1 MKTFELSKEII
12 QEISNLISNKKN
24 KEIKKLVDGIHY
36 ADLAEIINELESI
49 ERIYLIKIIDSDK
62 TSDVLTEVDEDV
74 REEILKTLSEKEI
87 AGEIKELDSD
97 DAVDI
102 LSELSDE
109 KQEKVISLIKDESI
123 TENIREL
130 LNYDEDSAG
139 GLMAKELISVNE
151 NWSVLKCLREIR
163 KQAKDIKRVH
173 SIYVLNKKKILIGRL
188 SLKDLITSPSKS
200 KIQEIYIPKV
210 DYVHVNDSA
219 DEVAKLMSKYD
230 LEAIP
235 VVGDNNELLGRITID
250 DIVDFIK
257 DEAEEDYLLAAGI
270 SNDVEADDSIFELTK
285 ARLPWLILGLFGGL
299 GSVFILES
307 FENIMAS
314 KELRALF
321 FYTPLIAAMAGNVGV
336 QSSAI
341 VVQGLANDV
350 IKGSLISRLIKEVSL
365 TILNGLI
372 LSIIIILFG
381 LIINQS
387 LEMSITISVSMIFVI
402 IVAALIGTS
411 VPIILDKFGIDPA
424 IATGPFITT
433 GNDVIGILLF
443 FYIAKLILCLLY
455 TSDAADE

>member
-12 QEISNLISNKKN
+12 QEISQLISNKKN
-24 KEIKKLVDGIHY
+24 KEIKKKVKEIHY
-36 ADLAEIINELESI
+36 ADLAEIINELTFQES
-49 ERIYLIKIIDSDK
+49 IYLIKLIDSDK
-62 TSDVLTEVDEDV
+62 TSDVLTELDEDV
-74 REEILKTLSEKEI
+74 REKILERLSEKEI

-97 DAVDI
+97 DAADI

-123 TENIREL
+123 TDNIREL
-130 LNYDEDSAG
+130 LNYEEDSAG

-151 NWSVLKCLREIR
+151 NWSVLTCLREIR
-163 KQAKDIKRVH
+163 KQAKDITRVH
-173 SIYVLNKKKILIGRL
+173 SIYVLNKKKVLIGRL

-200 KIQEIYIPKV
+200 KIKEIYIPKV
-210 DYVHVNDSA
+210 DFVNVNDSA

-235 VVGDNNELLGRITID
+235 VVNDKTELLGRITID
-250 DIVDFIK
+250 DIVDYIK

-270 SNDVEADDSIFELTK
+270 SNDVEADDSILELTK

-299 GSVFILES
+299 GSVFILEN
-307 FENIMAS
+307 FEGIMAT

-341 VVQGLANDV
+341 VVQGLANDQ
-350 IKGSLISRLIKEVSL
+350 IKGSLISRLMKEISL
-365 TILNGLI
+365 TLLNGII
-372 LSIIIILFG
+372 LSLIIIVFG
-381 LIINQS
+381 LLINQS
-387 LEMSITISVSMIFVI
+387 LDMSITISVSMILVI

-411 VPIILDKFGIDPA
+411 VPIILEKFGIDPA

-443 FYIAKLILCLLY
+443 FYIAKIILGF
-455 TSDAADE
+455 

>member
-1 MKTFELSKEII
+1 M
-12 QEISNLISNKKN
+12 
-24 KEIKKLVDGIHY
+24 
-36 ADLAEIINELESI
+36 
-49 ERIYLIKIIDSDK
+49 
-62 TSDVLTEVDEDV
+62 LTEVDEDV
-74 REEILKTLSEKEI
+74 REKILEALSVKEI

-102 LSELSDE
+102 LSDLPDE
-109 KQEKVISLIKDESI
+109 KQEKVISFIKDESK

-130 LNYDEDSAG
+130 LNYEEDTAG

-163 KQAKDIKRVH
+163 RQAKDITRVH
-173 SIYVLNKKKILIGRL
+173 SIYVLNRKKVLIGRL

-235 VVGDNNELLGRITID
+235 VVNNNIELLGRITID
-250 DIVDFIK
+250 DIVDYIK
-257 DEAEEDYLLAAGI
+257 DEAEEDYRLAAGI
-270 SNDVEADDSIFELTK
+270 SEDVEADDSIFDLTK

-307 FENIMAS
+307 FESIMGS
-314 KELRALF
+314 KELRSLF

-350 IKGSLISRLIKEVSL
+350 IKGSLISRLVKEIGL
-365 TILNGLI
+365 TIINGLI
-372 LSIIIILFG
+372 LSLILILFG
-381 LIINQS
+381 MVINQS
-387 LEMSITISVSMIFVI
+387 LEMSIAISSSMVLVM

-433 GNDVIGILLF
+433 GNDVVGILLF
-443 FYIAKLILCLLY
+443 FYVAKIILGF
-455 TSDAADE
+455 

>member
-12 QEISNLISNKKN
+12 QENSQLISSKKN
-24 KEIKKLVDGIHY
+24 KEIKKIVDGIHY
-36 ADLAEIINELESI
+36 ADLAEIINELDFDQ
-49 ERIYLIKIIDSDK
+49 RIYLIKLIDSDK

-74 REEILKTLSEKEI
+74 REKILEALSVKEI

-102 LSELSDE
+102 LSDLPDE
-109 KQEKVISLIKDESI
+109 KQEKVISFIKDESK

-130 LNYDEDSAG
+130 LNYEEDTAG

-163 KQAKDIKRVH
+163 RQAKEITRVH
-173 SIYVLNKKKILIGRL
+173 SIYVLNRKKVLIGRL

-235 VVGDNNELLGRITID
+235 VVNNNIELLGRITID
-250 DIVDFIK
+250 DIVDYIK
-257 DEAEEDYLLAAGI
+257 DEAEEDYRLAAGI
-270 SNDVEADDSIFELTK
+270 YEDVEADDSIFDLTK

-307 FENIMAS
+307 FESIMGS
-314 KELRALF
+314 KELRSLF

-350 IKGSLISRLIKEVSL
+350 IKGSLISRLIKEIGL
-365 TILNGLI
+365 TIINGLI
-372 LSIIIILFG
+372 LSLILILFG
-381 LIINQS
+381 MIINQS
-387 LEMSITISVSMIFVI
+387 LEMSIAISSSMVLVM

-433 GNDVIGILLF
+433 GNDVVGILLF
-443 FYIAKLILCLLY
+443 FYVAKIILGF
-455 TSDAADE
+455 

>member
-12 QEISNLISNKKN
+12 HEISQLISSKNNKD
-24 KEIKKLVDGIHY
+24 IKKIVDEIHH
-36 ADLAEIINELESI
+36 ADLAEIINELEF
-49 ERIYLIKIIDSDK
+49 EKRIYLIKLIDSDK
-62 TSDVLTEVDEDV
+62 TSDVLTELDEDV
-74 REEILKTLSEKEI
+74 RDKILETLSVKEI

-102 LSELSDE
+102 LSDLTDE
-109 KQEKVISLIKDESI
+109 KQEKVISFIKDESK

-130 LNYDEDSAG
+130 LNYEEDTAG
-139 GLMAKELISVNE
+139 GLMAKELISVSE

-163 KQAKDIKRVH
+163 KQAKDITRVH
-173 SIYVLNKKKILIGRL
+173 SIYVLNRKKVLIGRL

-210 DYVHVNDSA
+210 DYVYVNDSA

-235 VVGDNNELLGRITID
+235 VVNNKIELLGGITID
-250 DIVDFIK
+250 DIVDFIT
-257 DEAEEDYLLAAGI
+257 DEAEEDYRLAAGI
-270 SNDVEADDSIFELTK
+270 FDDVEADDSIFELTK

-307 FENIMAS
+307 FESIMAT

-350 IKGSLISRLIKEVSL
+350 IKGSLISRLLKEIGL
-365 TILNGLI
+365 TLINGLI
-372 LSIIIILFG
+372 LSLILVVFG
-381 LIINQS
+381 LIINQPFD
-387 LEMSITISVSMIFVI
+387 MSIAISSSMILVI

-411 VPIILDKFGIDPA
+411 VPIILNKFGIDPA

-443 FYIAKLILCLLY
+443 FYVAKIILGF
-455 TSDAADE
+455 

>member
-12 QEISNLISNKKN
+12 QEISQLISNKKN
-24 KEIKKLVDGIHY
+24 KEIKKKVKEIHY
-36 ADLAEIINELESI
+36 ADLAEIINELNFQES
-49 ERIYLIKIIDSDK
+49 IYLIKLIDSDK
-62 TSDVLTEVDEDV
+62 TSDVLTELDEDV
-74 REEILKTLSEKEI
+74 REKILERLSEKEI

-97 DAVDI
+97 DAADI

-109 KQEKVISLIKDESI
+109 KQEKVISLIKDENI
-123 TENIREL
+123 TDNIREL
-130 LNYDEDSAG
+130 LNYEEDSAG

-151 NWSVLKCLREIR
+151 NWSVLTCLREIR
-163 KQAKDIKRVH
+163 KQAKDITRVH
-173 SIYVLNKKKILIGRL
+173 SIYVLNKKKVLIGRL

-200 KIQEIYIPKV
+200 KIKEIYIPKV
-210 DYVHVNDSA
+210 DYVNVNDSA

-235 VVGDNNELLGRITID
+235 VVNDKTELLGRITID
-250 DIVDFIK
+250 DIVDYIK

-270 SNDVEADDSIFELTK
+270 SNDVEADDSILELTK

-299 GSVFILES
+299 GSVFILEN
-307 FENIMAS
+307 FESIMAT

-341 VVQGLANDV
+341 VVQGLANDQ
-350 IKGSLISRLIKEVSL
+350 IKGSLISRLIKEISL
-365 TILNGLI
+365 TLLNGII
-372 LSIIIILFG
+372 LSLIIIVFG
-381 LIINQS
+381 LLINQS
-387 LEMSITISVSMIFVI
+387 IDMSITISVSMILVI

-411 VPIILDKFGIDPA
+411 VPIILEKFGIDPA

-443 FYIAKLILCLLY
+443 FYIAKIILGF
-455 TSDAADE
+455 

>member
-12 QEISNLISNKKN
+12 QEISQLISNKKN
-24 KEIKKLVDGIHY
+24 KEIKKKVKEIHY
-36 ADLAEIINELESI
+36 ADLAEIINELNFQES
-49 ERIYLIKIIDSDK
+49 IYLIKLIDSDK
-62 TSDVLTEVDEDV
+62 TSDVLTELDEDV
-74 REEILKTLSEKEI
+74 REKILERLSEKEI

-97 DAVDI
+97 DAADI

-109 KQEKVISLIKDESI
+109 KQEKVISLIKDENI
-123 TENIREL
+123 TDNIREL
-130 LNYDEDSAG
+130 LNYEEDSAG

-151 NWSVLKCLREIR
+151 NWSVLTCLREIR
-163 KQAKDIKRVH
+163 KQAKDITRVH
-173 SIYVLNKKKILIGRL
+173 SIYVLNKKKVLIGRL

-200 KIQEIYIPKV
+200 KIKEIYIPKV
-210 DYVHVNDSA
+210 DFVNVNDSA

-235 VVGDNNELLGRITID
+235 VVNDKTELLGRITID
-250 DIVDFIK
+250 DIVDYIK

-270 SNDVEADDSIFELTK
+270 SNDVEADDSILELTK

-299 GSVFILES
+299 GSVFILEN
-307 FENIMAS
+307 FEGIMAT

-341 VVQGLANDV
+341 VVQGLANDQ
-350 IKGSLISRLIKEVSL
+350 IKGSLISRLIKEISL
-365 TILNGLI
+365 TLLNGII
-372 LSIIIILFG
+372 LSLIIIVFG
-381 LIINQS
+381 LLINQS
-387 LEMSITISVSMIFVI
+387 LDMSITISVSMILVI

-411 VPIILDKFGIDPA
+411 VPIILEKFGIDPA

-433 GNDVIGILLF
+433 GNDVVGILLF
-443 FYIAKLILCLLY
+443 FFIAKIILGF
-455 TSDAADE
+455 

>member
-12 QEISNLISNKKN
+12 QEIGQLISSKKN
-24 KEIKKLVDGIHY
+24 KDIKKIVDEIHY
-36 ADLAEIINELESI
+36 ADLAEIINELEF
-49 ERIYLIKIIDSDK
+49 EQRIYLIKLIDSDK

-74 REEILKTLSEKEI
+74 RDKILETLSVKEI

-102 LSELSDE
+102 LSDLPDE
-109 KQEKVISLIKDESI
+109 KQEKVISFIKDESK

-130 LNYDEDSAG
+130 LNYEEDTAG
-139 GLMAKELISVNE
+139 GLMAKELISVSE

-163 KQAKDIKRVH
+163 KQAKDITRVH
-173 SIYVLNKKKILIGRL
+173 SIYVLNRKKVLIGRL

-210 DYVHVNDSA
+210 DYVYVNDSA

-235 VVGDNNELLGRITID
+235 VVNNKIELLGRITID

-257 DEAEEDYLLAAGI
+257 DEAEEDYRLAAGI
-270 SNDVEADDSIFELTK
+270 FNDVEADDSIFELTK
-285 ARLPWLILGLFGGL
+285 ARLPWLILGLLGGL

-307 FENIMAS
+307 FESIMAT

-350 IKGSLISRLIKEVSL
+350 IKGSLISRLLKEIGL
-365 TILNGLI
+365 TMINGLI
-372 LSIIIILFG
+372 LSLILVVFG
-381 LIINQS
+381 LIINQPFD
-387 LEMSITISVSMIFVI
+387 MSIAISSSMILVI

-424 IATGPFITT
+424 VATGPFITT

-443 FYIAKLILCLLY
+443 FYIAKIILGF
-455 TSDAADE
+455 

>member
-12 QEISNLISNKKN
+12 QEISQLISNKKN
-24 KEIKKLVDGIHY
+24 KEIKKKVKEMHY
-36 ADLAEIINELESI
+36 ADLAEIINELTFQES
-49 ERIYLIKIIDSDK
+49 IYLIKLIDSDK
-62 TSDVLTEVDEDV
+62 TSDVLTELDEDV
-74 REEILKTLSEKEI
+74 REKILERLSEKEI

-97 DAVDI
+97 DAADI

-109 KQEKVISLIKDESI
+109 KQEKVISLIKDENI
-123 TENIREL
+123 TDNIREL
-130 LNYDEDSAG
+130 LNYEEDSAG

-151 NWSVLKCLREIR
+151 NWSVLTCLREIR
-163 KQAKDIKRVH
+163 KQAKDITRVH
-173 SIYVLNKKKILIGRL
+173 SIYVLNKKKVLIGRL

-200 KIQEIYIPKV
+200 KIKEIYIPKV
-210 DYVHVNDSA
+210 DFVNVNDSA

-235 VVGDNNELLGRITID
+235 VVNDKTELLGRITID
-250 DIVDFIK
+250 DIVDYIK

-270 SNDVEADDSIFELTK
+270 SNDVEADDSILELTK

-299 GSVFILES
+299 GSVFILEN
-307 FENIMAS
+307 FESIMAT

-341 VVQGLANDV
+341 VVQGLANDQ
-350 IKGSLISRLIKEVSL
+350 IKGSLISRLIKEISL
-365 TILNGLI
+365 TLLNGII
-372 LSIIIILFG
+372 LSLIIIVFG
-381 LIINQS
+381 LLINQS
-387 LEMSITISVSMIFVI
+387 IDMSITISVSMILVI

-411 VPIILDKFGIDPA
+411 VPIILEKFGIDPA

-443 FYIAKLILCLLY
+443 FFTAKIILGF
-455 TSDAADE
+455 

>member
-12 QEISNLISNKKN
+12 QEISQLISDKKN
-24 KEIKKLVDGIHY
+24 KEIKKRVREIHY
-36 ADLAEIINELESI
+36 ADLAEIINELNFQQS
-49 ERIYLIKIIDSDK
+49 IYLIKLIDSDK
-62 TSDVLTEVDEDV
+62 TSDVLTELDEDV
-74 REEILKTLSEKEI
+74 REKILETLSEKEI

-97 DAVDI
+97 DAADI

-130 LNYDEDSAG
+130 LNYEEDSAG
-139 GLMAKELISVNE
+139 GLMAKELISVSE
-151 NWSVLKCLREIR
+151 NWSVLTCLREIR
-163 KQAKDIKRVH
+163 KQAKDITRVH
-173 SIYVLNKKKILIGRL
+173 SIYVLNKEKVLIGRL
-188 SLKDLITSPSKS
+188 SLKDLITSPSTS
-200 KIQEIYIPKV
+200 KIKEIYIPKV
-210 DYVHVNDSA
+210 DYVNVNDSA

-235 VVGDNNELLGRITID
+235 VVNDKTELLGRITID
-250 DIVDFIK
+250 DIVDYIK

-270 SNDVEADDSIFELTK
+270 SNDVEADDSILELTK

-299 GSVFILES
+299 GSVFILEN
-307 FENIMAS
+307 FESIMAT

-341 VVQGLANDV
+341 VVQGLANDQ
-350 IKGSLISRLIKEVSL
+350 IKGSLLSRLIKEISL
-365 TILNGLI
+365 TLLNGII
-372 LSIIIILFG
+372 LSLIIIVFG
-381 LIINQS
+381 LLINQRID
-387 LEMSITISVSMIFVI
+387 MSITISISMILVI

-411 VPIILDKFGIDPA
+411 VPIILEKFGIDPA

-443 FYIAKLILCLLY
+443 FYIAKIILGF
-455 TSDAADE
+455 

>member
-12 QEISNLISNKKN
+12 QEISQLISNKKN
-24 KEIKKLVDGIHY
+24 KEIKKKVKEIHY
-36 ADLAEIINELESI
+36 ADLAEIINELNFQES
-49 ERIYLIKIIDSDK
+49 IYLIKLIDSDK
-62 TSDVLTEVDEDV
+62 TSDVLTELDEDV
-74 REEILKTLSEKEI
+74 REKILERLSEKEI

-97 DAVDI
+97 DAADI

-109 KQEKVISLIKDESI
+109 KQEKVISLIKDENI
-123 TENIREL
+123 TDNIREL
-130 LNYDEDSAG
+130 LNYEEDSAG

-151 NWSVLKCLREIR
+151 NWSVLTCLREIR
-163 KQAKDIKRVH
+163 KQAKDITRVH
-173 SIYVLNKKKILIGRL
+173 SIYVINKKKVLIGRL

-200 KIQEIYIPKV
+200 KIKEIYIPKV
-210 DYVHVNDSA
+210 DFVNVNDSA

-235 VVGDNNELLGRITID
+235 VVNDKTELLGRITID
-250 DIVDFIK
+250 DIVDYIK

-270 SNDVEADDSIFELTK
+270 SNDVEADDSILELTK

-307 FENIMAS
+307 FENIMAT

-341 VVQGLANDV
+341 VVQGLANDQ
-350 IKGSLISRLIKEVSL
+350 IKGSLISRLIKEISL
-365 TILNGLI
+365 TLLNGII
-372 LSIIIILFG
+372 LSLIIIVFG
-381 LIINQS
+381 LLINQS
-387 LEMSITISVSMIFVI
+387 LDMSITISVSMILVI

-411 VPIILDKFGIDPA
+411 VPIILEKFGIDPA

-443 FYIAKLILCLLY
+443 FYIAKIILGF
-455 TSDAADE
+455 

>member
-12 QEISNLISNKKN
+12 QEISQLISNKKN
-24 KEIKKLVDGIHY
+24 KEIKKKVKEIHY
-36 ADLAEIINELESI
+36 ADLAEIINELNFQES
-49 ERIYLIKIIDSDK
+49 IYLIKLIDSDK
-62 TSDVLTEVDEDV
+62 TSDVLTELDEDV
-74 REEILKTLSEKEI
+74 REKILERLSEKEI

-97 DAVDI
+97 DAADI

-109 KQEKVISLIKDESI
+109 KQEKVISLIKDENI
-123 TENIREL
+123 TDNIREL
-130 LNYDEDSAG
+130 LNYEEDSAG

-151 NWSVLKCLREIR
+151 NWSVLTCLREIR
-163 KQAKDIKRVH
+163 KQAKDITRVH
-173 SIYVLNKKKILIGRL
+173 SIYVLNKKKVLIGRL

-200 KIQEIYIPKV
+200 KIKEIYIPKV
-210 DYVHVNDSA
+210 DFVNVNDSA

-235 VVGDNNELLGRITID
+235 VVNDKTELLGRITID
-250 DIVDFIK
+250 DIVDYIK

-270 SNDVEADDSIFELTK
+270 SNDVEADDSILELTK

-299 GSVFILES
+299 GSVFILEN
-307 FENIMAS
+307 FESIMAT

-341 VVQGLANDV
+341 VVQGLANDQ
-350 IKGSLISRLIKEVSL
+350 IKGSLISRLIKEISL
-365 TILNGLI
+365 TLLNGII
-372 LSIIIILFG
+372 LSLIIIVFG
-381 LIINQS
+381 LLINQS
-387 LEMSITISVSMIFVI
+387 LDMSITISVSMILVI

-411 VPIILDKFGIDPA
+411 VPIILEKFGIDPA

-443 FYIAKLILCLLY
+443 FYIAKIILVF
-455 TSDAADE
+455 

>member
-12 QEISNLISNKKN
+12 QEISQLISSKKN
-24 KEIKKLVDGIHY
+24 KEIKKIVDGIHY
-36 ADLAEIINELESI
+36 ADLAEIINELDFDQSV
-49 ERIYLIKIIDSDK
+49 YLIKLIDSDK

-74 REEILKTLSEKEI
+74 REKILETLSVKEI

-102 LSELSDE
+102 LSDLPDE
-109 KQEKVISLIKDESI
+109 KQEKVISFIKDESK

-130 LNYDEDSAG
+130 LNYEEDTAG
-139 GLMAKELISVNE
+139 GLMAKELISVSE
-151 NWSVLKCLREIR
+151 NWSVLKCLREIS
-163 KQAKDIKRVH
+163 KQAKDITRVH
-173 SIYVLNKKKILIGRL
+173 SIYVLNRKKVLIGRL

-210 DYVHVNDSA
+210 DYVYVNDSA

-235 VVGDNNELLGRITID
+235 VVNNKIELLGRITID

-257 DEAEEDYLLAAGI
+257 DEAEEDYRLAAGI
-270 SNDVEADDSIFELTK
+270 FDDVEADDSIFELTK

-307 FENIMAS
+307 FESIMAT

-350 IKGSLISRLIKEVSL
+350 IKGSLISRLLKEIGL
-365 TILNGLI
+365 TMINGLI
-372 LSIIIILFG
+372 LSLILVVFG
-381 LIINQS
+381 LIINQPFD
-387 LEMSITISVSMIFVI
+387 MSIAISSSMILVI

-424 IATGPFITT
+424 VATGPFITT

-443 FYIAKLILCLLY
+443 FYIAKIILGF
-455 TSDAADE
+455 

>member
-12 QEISNLISNKKN
+12 QEIGQLISSKKN
-24 KEIKKLVDGIHY
+24 KDIKKIVDEIHY
-36 ADLAEIINELESI
+36 ADLAEIINELEF
-49 ERIYLIKIIDSDK
+49 EQRIYLIKLIDSDK

-74 REEILKTLSEKEI
+74 RDKILETLSVKEI

-102 LSELSDE
+102 LSDLPNE
-109 KQEKVISLIKDESI
+109 KQEKVISFIKDESK

-130 LNYDEDSAG
+130 LNYEEDTAG
-139 GLMAKELISVNE
+139 GLMAKELISVSE

-163 KQAKDIKRVH
+163 KQAKDITRVH
-173 SIYVLNKKKILIGRL
+173 SIYVLNRKKVLIGRL

-210 DYVHVNDSA
+210 DYVYVNDSA

-235 VVGDNNELLGRITID
+235 VVNNKIELLGRITID

-257 DEAEEDYLLAAGI
+257 DEAEEDYRLAAGI
-270 SNDVEADDSIFELTK
+270 YNEVEADDSIFELTK

-307 FENIMAS
+307 FESIMAT

-350 IKGSLISRLIKEVSL
+350 IKGSLISRLLKEIGL
-365 TILNGLI
+365 TMINGLI
-372 LSIIIILFG
+372 LSLILVVFG
-381 LIINQS
+381 LIINQPFD
-387 LEMSITISVSMIFVI
+387 MSIAISSSMILVI

-443 FYIAKLILCLLY
+443 FYIAKIILGF
-455 TSDAADE
+455 

>member
-12 QEISNLISNKKN
+12 QEISQLISSKKN
-24 KEIKKLVDGIHY
+24 KEIKKIVDGIHY
-36 ADLAEIINELESI
+36 ADLAEIINDLDFDQ
-49 ERIYLIKIIDSDK
+49 RVYLIKLIDSDK

-74 REEILKTLSEKEI
+74 REKILEALSVKEI

-102 LSELSDE
+102 LSDLPDE
-109 KQEKVISLIKDESI
+109 KQEKVISFIKDESK

-130 LNYDEDSAG
+130 LNYEEDTAG

-151 NWSVLKCLREIR
+151 NWNVLKCLREIR
-163 KQAKDIKRVH
+163 HQAKEITRVH
-173 SIYVLNKKKILIGRL
+173 SIYVLNRKKVLIGRL

-235 VVGDNNELLGRITID
+235 VVNNNIELLGRITID
-250 DIVDFIK
+250 DIVDYIK
-257 DEAEEDYLLAAGI
+257 DEAEEDYRLAAGI
-270 SNDVEADDSIFELTK
+270 SEDVEADDSIFDLTK

-307 FENIMAS
+307 FESIMGS
-314 KELRALF
+314 KELRSLF

-350 IKGSLISRLIKEVSL
+350 IKGSLISRLVKEIGL
-365 TILNGLI
+365 TIINGLI
-372 LSIIIILFG
+372 LSLILILFG
-381 LIINQS
+381 MVINQS
-387 LEMSITISVSMIFVI
+387 LEMSIAISSSMVLVI

-433 GNDVIGILLF
+433 GNDVVGILLF
-443 FYIAKLILCLLY
+443 FYVAKIILGF
-455 TSDAADE
+455 

>member
-12 QEISNLISNKKN
+12 QEIGQLISSKKN
-24 KEIKKLVDGIHY
+24 KDIKKIVDEIHY
-36 ADLAEIINELESI
+36 ADLAEIINELEF
-49 ERIYLIKIIDSDK
+49 EQRIYLIKLIDSDK

-74 REEILKTLSEKEI
+74 RDKILETLSVKEI

-102 LSELSDE
+102 LSDLPDE
-109 KQEKVISLIKDESI
+109 KQEKVISFIKDESK

-130 LNYDEDSAG
+130 LNYEEDTAG
-139 GLMAKELISVNE
+139 GLMAKELISVSE

-163 KQAKDIKRVH
+163 KQAKDITRVH
-173 SIYVLNKKKILIGRL
+173 SIYVLNRKKVLIGRL

-210 DYVHVNDSA
+210 DYVYVNDSA

-235 VVGDNNELLGRITID
+235 VVNNKIELLGRITID

-257 DEAEEDYLLAAGI
+257 DEAEEDYRLAAGI
-270 SNDVEADDSIFELTK
+270 FDDVEADDSIFELTK

-307 FENIMAS
+307 FESIMAT

-350 IKGSLISRLIKEVSL
+350 IKGSLISRLLKEIGL
-365 TILNGLI
+365 TMINGLI
-372 LSIIIILFG
+372 LSLILVVFG
-381 LIINQS
+381 LIINQPFD
-387 LEMSITISVSMIFVI
+387 MSIAISSSMILVI

-443 FYIAKLILCLLY
+443 FYIAKIILGF
-455 TSDAADE
+455 

>member
-12 QEISNLISNKKN
+12 QEISQLISSKKN
-24 KEIKKLVDGIHY
+24 KEIKKIVDGIHY
-36 ADLAEIINELESI
+36 ADLAEIINDLDFDQ
-49 ERIYLIKIIDSDK
+49 RVYLIKLIDSDK

-74 REEILKTLSEKEI
+74 REKILEALSVKEI

-102 LSELSDE
+102 LSDLPDE
-109 KQEKVISLIKDESI
+109 KQEKVISFIKDESK

-130 LNYDEDSAG
+130 LNYEEDTAG

-163 KQAKDIKRVH
+163 RQAKEITRVH
-173 SIYVLNKKKILIGRL
+173 SIYVLNRKKVLIGRL

-235 VVGDNNELLGRITID
+235 VVNNNIELLGRITID
-250 DIVDFIK
+250 DIVDYIK
-257 DEAEEDYLLAAGI
+257 DEAEEDYRLAAGI
-270 SNDVEADDSIFELTK
+270 FEDVEADDSIFDLTK

-307 FENIMAS
+307 FESIMGS
-314 KELRALF
+314 KELRSLF

-341 VVQGLANDV
+341 VVQGLANNV
-350 IKGSLISRLIKEVSL
+350 IKGSLISRLVKEIGL
-365 TILNGLI
+365 TIINGLI
-372 LSIIIILFG
+372 LSLILILFG
-381 LIINQS
+381 MIIKQS
-387 LEMSITISVSMIFVI
+387 LEMSIAISSSMVLVI

-433 GNDVIGILLF
+433 GNDVVGILLF
-443 FYIAKLILCLLY
+443 FYVAKIILGF
-455 TSDAADE
+455 

>member
-12 QEISNLISNKKN
+12 QEISQLISSKKN
-24 KEIKKLVDGIHY
+24 KEIKKIVDGIHY
-36 ADLAEIINELESI
+36 ADLAEIINELDFDQ
-49 ERIYLIKIIDSDK
+49 RVYLIKLIDSDK

-74 REEILKTLSEKEI
+74 REKILEVLSIKEI

-102 LSELSDE
+102 LSDLPNE
-109 KQEKVISLIKDESI
+109 KQEKVISFIKDESK

-130 LNYDEDSAG
+130 LNYEEDTAG

-163 KQAKDIKRVH
+163 RQAKDITRVH
-173 SIYVLNKKKILIGRL
+173 SIYVLNRKKALIGRL
-188 SLKDLITSPSKS
+188 SLKDLITSPSTS

-235 VVGDNNELLGRITID
+235 VVNNDIELLGRITID
-250 DIVDFIK
+250 DIVDYIK
-257 DEAEEDYLLAAGI
+257 DEAEEDYRLAAGI
-270 SNDVEADDSIFELTK
+270 YDEVEADDSIFDLTK

-307 FENIMAS
+307 FESIMGS
-314 KELRALF
+314 KELRSLF

-350 IKGSLISRLIKEVSL
+350 IKGSLISRLVKEIGL
-365 TILNGLI
+365 TIINGLI
-372 LSIIIILFG
+372 LSLILILFG
-381 LIINQS
+381 MIIKQS
-387 LEMSITISVSMIFVI
+387 LEMSIAISSSMVLVI

-433 GNDVIGILLF
+433 GNDVVGILLF
-443 FYIAKLILCLLY
+443 FYVAKIILGF
-455 TSDAADE
+455 